1 MFFFFR
7 VPEIKDDGFPD
18 VIRKVEEKAAGA
30 EKSKSS
36 FGLIARDWSE
46 DYWEIDRER
55 EKERERERE
64 RGREKEGG
72 DIPLD
77 IS

>member
-1 MFFFFR
+1 MGFFR

-46 DYWEIDRER
+46 DY
-55 EKERERERE
+55 
-64 RGREKEGG
+64 
-72 DIPLD
+72 
-77 IS
+77 